1 MEKARHNLFAIL
13 MALVMAAA
21 LFSAFSITLFHQTP
35 EVILPSLAPS
45 PTGSIPGEPG
55 DKDYQPVLVDETTV
69 QQVVASLERP
79 QSYSRS
85 ITTETLGADGLFG
98 ASSATVTVDGGW
110 TQVVSVLPDRR
121 IAHTLVGDGRRYVWY
136 GEDTTYQIFDAQESS
151 ADLAQRLPTYE
162 DVLDAAPEHIIAAGS
177 EESGGLPCIFVAVEE
192 PELGYVESYWVS
204 VDTGLLVHA
213 ESSREEQVFDRMSGY
228 TVETPAAPG
237 QAFTLPDGTV
247 LHMTT
252 PPD

>member
-21 LFSAFSITLFHQTP
+21 LFSAFSITLFHKTP
-35 EVILPSLAPS
+35 EVVLPSLAPM
-45 PTGSIPGEPG
+45 GSAPAQQEA
-55 DKDYQPVLVDETTV
+55 KDYRPVIVDETTV
-69 QQVVASLERP
+69 QQVIASLERP
-79 QSYSRS
+79 QSFSRS

-110 TQVVSVLPDRR
+110 THVVSVLPDRR
-121 IAHTLVGDGRRYVWY
+121 IGYTLVGDGKRYVWY
-136 GEDTTYQIFDAQESS
+136 QGDAAYQTFDAQERS

-162 DVLDAAPEHIIAAGS
+162 DVLDADPEHIIAAGY
-177 EESGGLPCIFVAVEE
+177 EESGGLPCIYVAVEV

-213 ESSREEQVFDRMSGY
+213 ESSQDDQVFYRMSGY
-228 TVETPAAPG
+228 TVETPAAPD
-237 QAFTLPDGTV
+237 QVFSLPDGTV
-247 LHMTT
+247 LHKTV
-252 PPD
+252 

>member
-35 EVILPSLAPS
+35 EVILPSLAPA
-45 PTGSIPGEPG
+45 PVGSAPAQQGG
-55 DKDYQPVLVDETTV
+55 DFQPVIVDETTV

-110 TQVVSVLPDRR
+110 TRVVSVLPDRR
-121 IAHTLVGDGRRYVWY
+121 IAYTLVGDGKRYVWY
-136 GEDTTYQIFDAQESS
+136 GTDTAYQTFDAQERS

-162 DVLDAAPEHIIAAGS
+162 DVLDADPEHIIAAGY
-177 EESGGLPCIFVAVEE
+177 EESGGLPCIYVAVEV

-213 ESSREEQVFDRMSGY
+213 ESSRDDQVFYRMSGY
-228 TVETPAAPG
+228 TVETPAAPN
-237 QAFTLPDGTV
+237 QIFALPDGTA
-247 LHMTT
+247 LHRTT
-252 PPD
+252 PPG